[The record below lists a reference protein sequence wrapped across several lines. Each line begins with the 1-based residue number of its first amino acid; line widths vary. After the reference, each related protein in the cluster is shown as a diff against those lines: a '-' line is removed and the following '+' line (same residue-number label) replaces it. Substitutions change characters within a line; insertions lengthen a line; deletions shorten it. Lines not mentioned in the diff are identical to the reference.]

1 MTVFMRENAIHPLV
15 LFNTWIMKVE
25 HVYLG

>member
-1 MTVFMRENAIHPLV
+1 MTVFMKENAIHPLV

-25 HVYLG
+25 YVNLG